1 MEVGM
6 ATKKEFEDFDIDA
19 IGAQTKCY
27 ACGEFGH
34 ISTNCPSRKG
44 GGKGSQGGKGGF
56 GGKGGGPPGF
66 QKGGGKGF
74 EGGGKG
80 SGGKGFGGKSNPKGL
95 GKGYQ
100 GTCWRCNKIGHKAA
114 ECFANVNEI
123 EYAEGEED
131 SEARECSSVWFV
143 GQVEKVVEEKWSVVV
158 NKKRLHKMKPPRK
171 QKVDEVEMKLKEKET
186 LKKLK
191 EKVEKI
197 EENVHEINVAEKK
210 IDTKC
215 QLMFHVTDSRR
226 MLAAV
231 SRIVEAGN
239 TVMFSKKWGNYI
251 ENDLTGDKMMMK
263 KVKGVFVVEAK
274 ILEGVNMVE
283 AEIVIDSGA
292 ADNVMPKNIL
302 KGVEMLEK
310 QEGVRF
316 QGANGAEMGNY
327 GRKQVNF
334 NPVSVF

>member
-1 MEVGM
+1 
-6 ATKKEFEDFDIDA
+6 
-19 IGAQTKCY
+19 
-27 ACGEFGH
+27 
-34 ISTNCPSRKG
+34 
-44 GGKGSQGGKGGF
+44 
-56 GGKGGGPPGF
+56 
-66 QKGGGKGF
+66 
-74 EGGGKG
+74 
-80 SGGKGFGGKSNPKGL
+80 
-95 GKGYQ
+95 
-100 GTCWRCNKIGHKAA
+100 
-114 ECFANVNEI
+114 
-123 EYAEGEED
+123 
-131 SEARECSSVWFV
+131 
-143 GQVEKVVEEKWSVVV
+143 
-158 NKKRLHKMKPPRK
+158 
-171 QKVDEVEMKLKEKET
+171 
-186 LKKLK
+186 
-191 EKVEKI
+191 
-197 EENVHEINVAEKK
+197 
-210 IDTKC
+210 
-215 QLMFHVTDSRR
+215 